1 MPRCESK
8 NRITNT
14 QDNMSPGEPSYCTTP
29 GPGYSST
36 VKAQEKDLKINY
48 IKMREIFKEDIN
60 KSFTE
65 TQEHTNY

>member
-1 MPRCESK
+1 
-8 NRITNT
+8 
-14 QDNMSPGEPSYCTTP
+14 MSPWEPSYCTTP

-36 VKAQEKDLKINY
+36 VEAQEKDLKINY